1 MSDMQTFRREIDSLD
16 EELVKALAR
25 RFDVVRQVAVYKSRT
40 GIAVI
45 QPDRIR
51 EIKDRCADLG
61 DRHGMRPE
69 FLRQLYDLIIA
80 ESCFLEHELIHRP
93 ERSSHN

>member
-1 MSDMQTFRREIDSLD
+1 MSDMTTFRREIDSLD
-16 EELVKALAR
+16 EELIKALAR
-25 RFDVVRQVAVYKSRT
+25 RFDIVREVAAYKSRT

-51 EIKDRCADLG
+51 QIKDRCTDLG
-61 DRHGMRPE
+61 GNHGMRPE

-80 ESCFLEHELIHRP
+80 ESCFLEHELIQRAKQGS
-93 ERSSHN
+93 RS